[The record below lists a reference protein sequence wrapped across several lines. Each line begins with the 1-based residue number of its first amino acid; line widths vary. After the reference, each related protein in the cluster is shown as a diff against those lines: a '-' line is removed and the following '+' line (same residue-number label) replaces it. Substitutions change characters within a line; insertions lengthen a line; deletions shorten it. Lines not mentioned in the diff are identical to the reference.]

1 MPSGMT
7 NGIPCFQ
14 RKIHEVDKHTA
25 YFAYLNNAT
34 ICCNNIE
41 EHNKNLILFL
51 EAANNLT
58 FNKDKCV
65 FLSFITRLVQL
76 PYFIAECR
84 S

>member
-1 MPSGMT
+1 MPSGMM

-14 RKIHEVDKHTA
+14 RKMHEVDKQTA

-51 EAANNLT
+51 EAANLT
-58 FNKDKCV
+58 FDKDKCV
-65 FLSFITRLVQL
+65 LSFITRLVQL